1 MKNLLL
7 RLALL
12 SISLSALRAA
22 EPDSADRGPFFS
34 GTIRAKFPGDN
45 VTMKGI
51 VVTLGPGKNAFMCY
65 DTDLMRVSLGW
76 TGGYLNFGNYMREI
90 SHPQPP
96 EVAGMP
102 AFGTK
107 PGPGWS
113 RDGNFVDPRPNKQGP
128 LPAEWAKYR
137 GLYLNDRKVIL
148 SYLVNGT
155 GILEMPGAL
164 EHEGLELFTRTIQM
178 DKPAHLTLLV
188 CDGLPEDISGRGQ
201 GDRAVVVADFK
212 GPHGAE
218 RFGAALLGA
227 PEATIEAA
235 NGRLVVVLSGKEKP
249 GASFQVVMWSG
260 MAGEGPKFVQAV
272 RTLHNP
278 VRLRPLIRGG
288 PARWTQP
295 VTTKGTLAASG
306 GLLGTSNAPSS
317 EKAATKKPP
326 AAIPSPSS
334 TGSDPPYVVDV
345 LSENLTNPWGTRA
358 FIGGFDFFPDGRAAV
373 CTFHGDVWIVS
384 GIDDK
389 LDKLTWRRFAT
400 GIFQGLGLKIVDG
413 KIYVLGRDQITR
425 LHDLNNDGEADF
437 YENFNNDTVVTANYH
452 EFCLDLHTD
461 SKGNFYYFKG
471 SPWSPDVKSPH
482 QGTLLKVSR
491 DGSKMEVYAT
501 GFRAPN
507 GSAIGPHDEITVSDN
522 QGHWM
527 PSSKLNLVKKGGFY
541 GMMPAAQHDLTLT
554 RNGTNLT
561 LNPSDPQARAALKVP
576 ANDGAAPIPIAY
588 DQPICWLP
596 MNMDNSSG
604 GQVWANTD
612 KWGPLKNHLL
622 FMSYGR
628 GTLFYAM
635 QEEIDGV
642 TQAAM
647 VRFPLKFGTGLMRGR
662 VNPRDGQIYVSGLRG
677 WQTDGQ
683 KEGGFYRVR
692 YTGKPLHSPVEF
704 HVLKDGLRIVF
715 PNPLDPASAADV
727 ANYAIE
733 QWNYSYTG
741 NYGSP
746 EFSIA
751 DPKVK
756 KHDAVELKS
765 ARLAKDG
772 RTVLLEIPDL
782 RPVNQMKIKL
792 HLKAADGTPIT
803 EEIYN
808 TIHKIGATSVAAK

>member
-7 RLALL
+7 ALTFSSLELIRLG
-12 SISLSALRAA
+12 AA

-45 VTMKGI
+45 VAMKGI
-51 VVTLGPGKNAFMCY
+51 VVTLGPEKNAFMCY
-65 DTDLMRVSLGW
+65 DTDLMRVSVGW
-76 TGGYLNFGNYMREI
+76 TGNYLNFGNYMREI

-96 EVAGMP
+96 EIAGIP

-107 PGPGWS
+107 PGPGWAE
-113 RDGNFVDPRPNKQGP
+113 DGNFTDPRPNKQGP
-128 LPAEWAKYR
+128 LPADWAKYK
-137 GLYLNDRKVIL
+137 GLYLNDRQVIL
-148 SYLVNGT
+148 SYTVNGT
-155 GILEMPGAL
+155 SILEMPGAL
-164 EHEGLELFTRTIQM
+164 EKDGLKLFTRTIQM
-178 DKPAHLTLLV
+178 DKPSHLTLLV
-188 CDGLPEDISGRGQ
+188 CDGLPENISGHGQ

-212 GPHGAE
+212 GPNGAE

-227 PEATIEAA
+227 PEASIEASK
-235 NGRLVVVLSGKEKP
+235 GRLVVVLSGKEK
-249 GASFQVVMWSG
+249 ASFQVVMWSG
-260 MAGEGPKFVQAV
+260 MAGEGPKFVHAV
-272 RTLHNP
+272 RSLHNP
-278 VRLRPLIRGG
+278 VRLKPLTKGG

-295 VTTKGTLAASG
+295 VLTKGTLMASG
-306 GLLGTSNAPSS
+306 GPLITSNAAPTLKS
-317 EKAATKKPP
+317 APQD
-326 AAIPSPSS
+326 IPKNGSS
-334 TGSDPPYVVDV
+334 TKGNGPEGPYVVDV

-358 FIGGFDFFPDGRAAV
+358 FFGGFDFFPDGRAAL

-384 GIDDK
+384 GIDEK
-389 LDKLTWRRFAT
+389 LDKLNWRRFAT

-461 SKGNFYYFKG
+461 SKGNFYFFKG

-482 QGTLLKVSR
+482 QGTLLKVSK

-541 GMMPAAQHDLTLT
+541 GMMPAAQHELTLT

-561 LNPSDPQARAALKVP
+561 FNPSDPQARAALKVP
-576 ANDGAAPIPIAY
+576 ANDGAAPIPVAY

-596 MNMDNSSG
+596 MSMDNSSG
-604 GQVWANTD
+604 GQVWVTTD

-628 GTLFYAM
+628 GTLFYVM
-635 QEEIDGV
+635 QEEIEGV

-647 VRFPLKFGTGLMRGR
+647 VKFPLKFGTGLMRGR
-662 VNPRDGQIYVSGLRG
+662 VNPRDGQVYVSGLRG

-683 KEGGFYRVR
+683 KDGGFYRVR
-692 YTGKPLHSPVEF
+692 YTAKPPHMPVEF
-704 HVLKDGLRIVF
+704 HVLKDGLRITF
-715 PNPLDPASAADV
+715 ANALDPNSASDV
-727 ANYAIE
+727 ANYALE
-733 QWNYSYTG
+733 QWNYTYTG

-746 EFSIA
+746 ELSPA

-756 KHDAVELKS
+756 KHDPVELKS
-765 ARLAKDG
+765 ARLDKDG
-772 RTVLLEIPDL
+772 RTVFLEIPNL
-782 RPVNQMKIKL
+782 RPVDQMKIKL

-803 EEIYN
+803 QEIYN
-808 TIHKIGATSVAAK
+808 TIHKTGSASVAAR